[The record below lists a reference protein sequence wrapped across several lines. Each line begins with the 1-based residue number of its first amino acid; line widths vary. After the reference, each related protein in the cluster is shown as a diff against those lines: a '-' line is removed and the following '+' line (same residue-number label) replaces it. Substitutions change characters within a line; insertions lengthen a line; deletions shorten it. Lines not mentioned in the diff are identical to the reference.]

1 MPMNNKLSCNRLA
14 FRRGIEKLKPWW
26 PLAALALSLLAWS
39 VPVRAADAPQWMH
52 ALVNAPIPEHDE
64 KTDAV
69 LLYSEEIISVQANGK
84 IKEIDR
90 AAYKIL
96 RPGGRHFGK
105 AEFPFTPDAKIT
117 SIHGWCI
124 PAQGKDYEVK
134 DKDTMETGYLD
145 VDGGELYSDLRV
157 KVMNIPATEPGNL
170 IGYEVEQDERPYV
183 LQDEWFLQEPVP
195 VAETRY
201 TLQLPPGWEYKAVWL
216 NHPEIQPVSVGNN
229 QWQWDAKNLPAVRWE
244 RDMPPWKGVAGVM
257 ILSLVPPGGTNHGF
271 LNWGEMG
278 SWYNGLTQGRRDATP
293 AIKQEVTS
301 LTSSV
306 STPLGKMRLLADF
319 LQKDIRYV
327 AISLG
332 IGGIQPHAASEVF
345 THRFGD
351 CKDKA
356 TLLSSMLKE
365 IGIDSYYVIIHTERG
380 GVTSVTPPH
389 IGAFNHAILAIRLPQ
404 AVNVNDPSLQ
414 AVFDHPKLG
423 KLLIFDPTDEWTP
436 FGSLRGELQANYG
449 MLVTDNGGELIKLPL
464 LPAELSGV
472 MRTARLALSPSG
484 TLSGDFVEQ
493 RKGDYAMQQRA
504 SLKSV
509 SKDADKIK
517 FLESLISQ
525 SLGTFQITKASLV
538 NLNEIDRPFGYQ
550 YSLVAQNYAKIA
562 GNLLLVRPRVVG
574 IDSSDL
580 LETKEPR
587 KYSVEFNGPWK
598 NSDTIEIAIPAG
610 YEVDDLPPAVNA
622 DYSFASYH
630 SKTEA
635 SGNTLKYTR
644 TFEVKELSV
653 PVNKMEDL
661 RKLYRIIA
669 SDERNNAVLKPV
681 GQ

>member
-1 MPMNNKLSCNRLA
+1 M
-14 FRRGIEKLKPWW
+14 
-26 PLAALALSLLAWS
+26 AALTLSFFGWS
-39 VPVRAADAPQWMH
+39 LPAPASDAPQWMH
-52 ALVNAPIPEHDE
+52 ALVNAPLPEHDE

-96 RPGGRHFGK
+96 RPDGRHFGK
-105 AEFPFTPDAKIT
+105 VQIPFTADAKIT
-117 SIHGWCI
+117 NIHGWCI

-145 VDGGELYSDLRV
+145 VVGGELYSDIRV

-170 IGYEVEQDERPYV
+170 IGYEVEQDGRPYV
-183 LQDEWFLQEPVP
+183 LQDEWFLQEAVP
-195 VAETRY
+195 VAQTRY

-229 QWQWDAKNLPAVRWE
+229 QWQWEAKALPAVRRE
-244 RDMPPWKGVAGVM
+244 LNMPPWKGVAGMM
-257 ILSLVPPGGTNHGF
+257 IVSLVPPGGVNHGF
-271 LNWGEMG
+271 LNWAEMG
-278 SWYNGLTQGRRDATP
+278 SWYDGLTRGRRDATP
-293 AIKQEVTS
+293 AIKEQVAS
-301 LTSSV
+301 LTSSAP
-306 STPLGKMRLLADF
+306 TALGKMRRLADF
-319 LQKDIRYV
+319 LQREVRYV

-332 IGGIQPHAASEVF
+332 IGGIQPHPAAEVF

-380 GVTSVTPPH
+380 GVTSTTPPH
-389 IGAFNHAILAIRLPQ
+389 LGAFNHAILAIRLPQ
-404 AVNVNDPSLQ
+404 DMNDPSLR
-414 AVFDHPKLG
+414 AVLTHPKLG
-423 KLLIFDPTDEWTP
+423 RLLIFDPTDEWTP

-449 MLVTDNGGELIKLPL
+449 MLVTDDGGELIKLPL

-472 MRTARLALSPSG
+472 MRTAKLALNPSG

-493 RKGDYAMQQRA
+493 RRGDYAMQQRA

-538 NLNEIDRPFGYQ
+538 NLNQTDQPFGYQ
-550 YSLVAQNYAKIA
+550 YSLVAQNYAKTA

-574 IDSSDL
+574 SNSSDL

-587 KYSVEFNGPWK
+587 KYPVEFEGPWK
-598 NSDTIEIAIPAG
+598 NSDTIEIAIPSG
-610 YEVDDLPPAVNA
+610 YEVDDLPPPVDA
-622 DYSFASYH
+622 DYGFASYH

-635 SGNTLKYTR
+635 SGSTLKYTR
-644 TFEVKELSV
+644 TFEVKELTV
-653 PVNKMEDL
+653 PVTKIEDL
-661 RKLYRIIA
+661 KKLYRIIA
-669 SDERNNAVLKPV
+669 GDERNNAVLKPV
-681 GQ
+681 GH

>member
-1 MPMNNKLSCNRLA
+1 MEMNSKLFYSRLA
-14 FRRGIEKLKPWW
+14 FLRGTEKRKAAPGF
-26 PLAALALSLLAWS
+26 AALALFFLAS
-39 VPVRAADAPQWMH
+39 SIPARAGDAPQWMR
-52 ALVNAPIPEHDE
+52 ALVNAPLPEHDE
-64 KTDAV
+64 KTNAV

-84 IKEIDR
+84 IKEVDR

-96 RPGGRHFGK
+96 RPDGRHFGNVQI
-105 AEFPFTPDAKIT
+105 AFTPDAKIT
-117 SIHGWCI
+117 NIHGWCI

-134 DKDTMETGYLD
+134 DKDTTETGYLE

-195 VAETRY
+195 VAEARY

-229 QWQWDAKNLPAVRWE
+229 QWQWDAKNLPAIRWE
-244 RDMPPWKGVAGVM
+244 HDMPPWKGVAGMM
-257 ILSLVPPGGTNHGF
+257 ILSLVPPGGANHGF

-278 SWYNGLTQGRRDATP
+278 SYYNGLTQGRRDATP
-293 AIKQEVTS
+293 AIKQEVTLLSSSAPTS
-301 LTSSV
+301 LA
-306 STPLGKMRLLADF
+306 KMQRLADF
-319 LQKDIRYV
+319 LQRDVRYV

-332 IGGIQPHAASEVF
+332 IGGIQPHPAGEVF

-380 GVTSVTPPH
+380 GVTSTTPPH

-404 AVNVNDPSLQ
+404 DVNDPSLR

-423 KLLIFDPTDEWTP
+423 RLLIFDPTDQWTP

-449 MLVTDNGGELIKLPL
+449 MLVTDEGGELIKLPL
-464 LPAELSGV
+464 LPAELNGV
-472 MRTARLALSPSG
+472 MRTAKLALSPSG
-484 TLSGDFVEQ
+484 TLSGDFFEQ
-493 RKGDYAMQQRA
+493 RRGDYAMRQRA
-504 SLKSV
+504 SLKAV

-525 SLGTFQITKASLV
+525 SLATFQITKASLV
-538 NLNEIDRPFGYQ
+538 NLNQLEQPFGYQ
-550 YSLVAQNYAKIA
+550 YSLVAQNYAKSA

-574 IDSSDL
+574 IDTSDL
-580 LETKEPR
+580 LETKESR
-587 KYSVEFNGPWK
+587 KYPVEFEGPLK
-598 NSDTIEIAIPAG
+598 NSDTIEIAIPPG
-610 YEVDDLPPAVNA
+610 YEVDDLPPPADA

-635 SGNTLKYTR
+635 NGNTLKYTR
-644 TFEVKELSV
+644 TFEVRELSV
-653 PVNKMEDL
+653 PVSKIEDL
-661 RKLYRIIA
+661 KKLYRIIA
-669 SDERNNAVLKPV
+669 SDERNNAVLKPA
-681 GQ
+681 GH

>member
-1 MPMNNKLSCNRLA
+1 MEMNSKLFCSLLA
-14 FRRGIEKLKPWW
+14 FLREIEKRKAAPAF
-26 PLAALALSLLAWS
+26 AALALSFLAS
-39 VPVRAADAPQWMH
+39 SLPARAGDAPQWMH
-52 ALVNAPIPEHDE
+52 ALVNAPVPEHDE

-96 RPGGRHFGK
+96 RPDGRHFGK
-105 AEFPFTPDAKIT
+105 VQIPFTPDAKIT
-117 SIHGWCI
+117 NIHGWCI

-145 VDGGELYSDLRV
+145 VEGGELYSDIRV

-170 IGYEVEQDERPYV
+170 IGYEVEQDGRPYV
-183 LQDEWFLQEPVP
+183 LQDEWFLQEAVP
-195 VAETRY
+195 VGQTRY

-229 QWQWDAKNLPAVRWE
+229 QWQWEAKGLPAVRRE
-244 RDMPPWKGVAGVM
+244 LDMPPWKGVAGMM
-257 ILSLVPPGGTNHGF
+257 IVSLVPPGGVNHGF
-271 LNWGEMG
+271 LNWAEMG
-278 SWYNGLTQGRRDATP
+278 SWYNGLTRGRRDATP
-293 AIKQEVTS
+293 AIKEQVAS
-301 LTSSV
+301 LTSSAP
-306 STPLGKMRLLADF
+306 TALGKMRRLADF
-319 LQKDIRYV
+319 LQREVRYV

-332 IGGIQPHAASEVF
+332 IGGIQPHPAAEVF

-356 TLLSSMLKE
+356 TLLSAMLKE

-380 GVTSVTPPH
+380 GVTSATPPH

-404 AVNVNDPSLQ
+404 DVNDPSLR
-414 AVFDHPKLG
+414 AVYEHPKLG
-423 KLLIFDPTDEWTP
+423 RLLIFDPTDEWTP

-449 MLVTDNGGELIKLPL
+449 LLVTDDSGELIKLPL
-464 LPAELSGV
+464 LPADLSGV
-472 MRTARLALSPSG
+472 VRTAKLALSPSG

-493 RKGDYAMQQRA
+493 RKGDSAMRQRA
-504 SLKSV
+504 YLKSV
-509 SKDADKIK
+509 PKDTDRIK
-517 FLESLISQ
+517 FLESLLSQ
-525 SLGTFQITKASLV
+525 SLPTFQITKASLV
-538 NLNEIDRPFGYQ
+538 NLNQAEQPFGYQ
-550 YSLVAQNYAKIA
+550 YSLVAQNYAKTA

-574 IDSSDL
+574 SDSSDL
-580 LETKEPR
+580 LETKESR
-587 KYSVEFNGPWK
+587 KYPVEFEGPWK

-610 YEVDDLPPAVNA
+610 YEVDDLPPPVDA
-622 DYSFASYH
+622 DYGFASYH

-653 PVNKMEDL
+653 PINKVEDL
-661 RKLYRIIA
+661 KKLYRIIA
-669 SDERNNAVLKPV
+669 GDERNNAVLKPV
-681 GQ
+681 GH